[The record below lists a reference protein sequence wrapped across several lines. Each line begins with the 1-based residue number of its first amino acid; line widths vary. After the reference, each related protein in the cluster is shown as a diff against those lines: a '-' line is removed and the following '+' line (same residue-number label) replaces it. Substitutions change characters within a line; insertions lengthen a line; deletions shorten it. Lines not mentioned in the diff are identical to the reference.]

1 MATITTENGVTIV
14 TGATA
19 ADTGFIQSYN
29 PGSSYFC
36 ANGLEVTVSERSDAQ
51 AGYTVSW
58 TYEGVAYSKDLT
70 ADVVLIGGGWDTEVA
85 SASIIIN
92 GGTVNEVYGGGV
104 TADADVTG
112 DISVVVNGGN
122 IVHLNGAGGCGS
134 VGGNVNM
141 VVGNEEGGPNIS
153 KNIIGG
159 GWFEGAD
166 VAGDVTITLKN
177 GQLGTVPGAD
187 GYPCQLM
194 SGGGVFADVA
204 GKVTINNYT

>member
-19 ADTGFIQSYN
+19 ADTGLGLYT

-36 ANGLEVTVSERSDAQ
+36 ANGLEVTVSERSDSQ

-58 TYEGVAYSKDLT
+58 TYEGVAYSRDLT
-70 ADVVLIGGGWDTEVA
+70 ADVVLIGGGWNTEVA

-141 VVGNEEGGPNIS
+141 VVGGEEGGPNIS
-153 KNIIGG
+153 TNIIGG

-177 GQLGTVPGAD
+177 GQLGTVPDAY

-194 SGGGVFADVA
+194 SGGGVFADRGMLV
-204 GKVTINNYT
+204 VSDERP